1 MKERHVLLFNS
12 ISFFKE
18 EHDAMKTVTIL
29 IVGFTSYVVI
39 GTLFEAIFFS
49 LYNSSYHPFA
59 KILVCASIL
68 HWLGNISKL
77 PNQCKNICNIFFAF
91 ENYPINVKCLHIGY
105 VQAFYLDW
113 VVFKIY
119 LGSFQYGNL
128 PNQCKMLAHNL
139 CASILH

>member
-1 MKERHVLLFNS
+1 MTASRAK
-12 ISFFKE
+12 
-18 EHDAMKTVTIL
+18 
-29 IVGFTSYVVI
+29 IVIFSPQNHLDLEPSRSVKKPIDFYTQAFYI
-39 GTLFEAIFFS
+39 DWAIFQ
-49 LYNSSYHPFA
+49 NCPINV
-59 KILVCASIL
+59 KIYATF
-68 HWLGNISKL
+68 
-77 PNQCKNICNIFFAF
+77 FFAL